1 MGSRELELGLIGL
14 VPDYS
19 SPYCNLYQSLSW
31 SVINNPMNV
40 MHELCMSLHLAF
52 SHLHRCRE
60 LEEARERSVAE
71 QVSYQEL
78 VETLQRALQEQEALL
93 AEKVC

>member
-1 MGSRELELGLIGL
+1 MC
-14 VPDYS
+14 VT
-19 SPYCNLYQSLSW
+19 
-31 SVINNPMNV
+31 
-40 MHELCMSLHLAF
+40 F

-71 QVSYQEL
+71 QVPYQEM

-93 AEKVC
+93 AEKVRGVEDEWLCGS